1 MKKKYAVPL
10 IEILMFDDEDI
21 TLGPSSSLDDGEGT
35 LNESKFNKENAG
47 ISVTITAPKVSN

>member
-21 TLGPSSSLDDGEGT
+21 TLGPSSSLDDGKGRLDEG
-35 LNESKFNKENAG
+35 EFDKENAG
-47 ISVTITAPKVSN
+47 ISVTITAPEVSN

>member
-21 TLGPSSSLDDGEGT
+21 TLGPSSLDDGEGT
-35 LNESKFNKENAG
+35 LGESKFNKENAD
-47 ISVTITAPKVSN
+47 ISVTITAPEVLN

>member
-21 TLGPSSSLDDGEGT
+21 TLGPSSLDDGEGR
-35 LNESKFNKENAG
+35 LGESKFNKENAG
-47 ISVTITAPKVSN
+47 ISVTITAPEVLN

>member
-21 TLGPSSSLDDGEGT
+21 TLGPSSLDDGEGR
-35 LNESKFNKENAG
+35 LDESEFNKENAG
-47 ISVTITAPKVSN
+47 ISVTITAPEVSN

>member
-21 TLGPSSSLDDGEGT
+21 TLGPSSPDDGEGR
-35 LNESKFNKENAG
+35 LDESEFNKENAG
-47 ISVTITAPKVSN
+47 ISVTITAPEVSN

>member
-35 LNESKFNKENAG
+35 LGESEFDKENAG

>member
-21 TLGPSSSLDDGEGT
+21 TLGPSSSLDDGEGR
-35 LNESKFNKENAG
+35 LDEDKFNKKDAS
-47 ISVTITAPKVSN
+47 ISVTVTAPEVLN

>member
-21 TLGPSSSLDDGEGT
+21 TLGPSSLDDGEGR
-35 LNESKFNKENAG
+35 LDESEFNKEDAG
-47 ISVTITAPKVSN
+47 ISVTITAPEVLN

>member
-21 TLGPSSSLDDGEGT
+21 TLGPSSLDDGEGT
-35 LNESKFNKENAG
+35 LGESKFNKENAG
-47 ISVTITAPKVSN
+47 ISVTITAPEVLN

>member
-21 TLGPSSSLDDGEGT
+21 TLGPSSLDDGEGT
-35 LNESKFNKENAG
+35 LDETKFNKNDAD
-47 ISVTITAPKVSN
+47 ISVTITAPEVLN

>member
-21 TLGPSSSLDDGEGT
+21 TLGPSSKDDGEGR
-35 LNESKFNKENAG
+35 LNENEFNKNDAG
-47 ISVTITAPKVSN
+47 ISVTITAPEVLN

>member
-35 LNESKFNKENAG
+35 LDETSNKNNAG
-47 ISVTITAPKVSN
+47 ISVTITAPEVLN

>member
-21 TLGPSSSLDDGEGT
+21 TLGPSSLDDGEGT
-35 LNESKFNKENAG
+35 LDETKFNKNNAD
-47 ISVTITAPKVSN
+47 ISVTITAPEVLN

>member
-21 TLGPSSSLDDGEGT
+21 TLGPSSPDDGEGT
-35 LNESKFNKENAG
+35 LDETKFNKNNAD
-47 ISVTITAPKVSN
+47 ISVTITAPEVLN

>member
-21 TLGPSSSLDDGEGT
+21 TLGPSSLDDGEGR
-35 LNESKFNKENAG
+35 LDESEFNKEDAG
-47 ISVTITAPKVSN
+47 ISVTVTAPEVLN

>member
-21 TLGPSSSLDDGEGT
+21 TLGPSSSLDDGEGR
-35 LNESKFNKENAG
+35 LNESEFNKKDAG
-47 ISVTITAPKVSN
+47 ISVTITAPEVSN

>member
-21 TLGPSSSLDDGEGT
+21 TLGPSSLDDGEGR
-35 LNESKFNKENAG
+35 LNENEFNKNDAD
-47 ISVTITAPKVSN
+47 ISVTITAPEVLN

>member
-21 TLGPSSSLDDGEGT
+21 TLGPSSLDDGEGR
-35 LNESKFNKENAG
+35 LNENEFNKANAG
-47 ISVTITAPKVSN
+47 ISVTITAPEVLN

>member
-21 TLGPSSSLDDGEGT
+21 TLGPSSLDDGEGT
-35 LNESKFNKENAG
+35 LDETSNKNNAG
-47 ISVTITAPKVSN
+47 ISVTITAPEVLN

>member
-21 TLGPSSSLDDGEGT
+21 TLGPSSLDDGEGR
-35 LNESKFNKENAG
+35 LDESEFNKKDAG
-47 ISVTITAPKVSN
+47 ISVTITAPEVLN

>member
-21 TLGPSSSLDDGEGT
+21 TLGPSSLDDGEGR
-35 LNESKFNKENAG
+35 LDESKFNKEDAG
-47 ISVTITAPKVSN
+47 ISVTITAPEVLN

>member
-21 TLGPSSSLDDGEGT
+21 TLGPSSLDDGEGR
-35 LNESKFNKENAG
+35 LNESEFNKKDAG
-47 ISVTITAPKVSN
+47 ISVTITAPEVLN

>member
-21 TLGPSSSLDDGEGT
+21 TLGPSSLDDGEGR
-35 LNESKFNKENAG
+35 LDESEFNKEDAG
-47 ISVTITAPKVSN
+47 ISVTVTAPKVLN

>member
-21 TLGPSSSLDDGEGT
+21 TLGPSSLDDGEGR
-35 LNESKFNKENAG
+35 LDEGEFNKENAG
-47 ISVTITAPKVSN
+47 ISVTITAPEVLN

>member
-21 TLGPSSSLDDGEGT
+21 TLGPSSLDDGEGR
-35 LNESKFNKENAG
+35 LDEGEFDKENAG
-47 ISVTITAPKVSN
+47 ISVTITAPEVSN

>member
-21 TLGPSSSLDDGEGT
+21 TLGPSSSLDDGEGR
-35 LNESKFNKENAG
+35 LDESKFNKKDAG
-47 ISVTITAPKVSN
+47 ISVTITAPEVLN

>member
-21 TLGPSSSLDDGEGT
+21 TLGPSSLDDGKGT
-35 LNESKFNKENAG
+35 LDDTEFNKANAG
-47 ISVTITAPKVSN
+47 ISVTITAPEVLN

>member
-21 TLGPSSSLDDGEGT
+21 TLGPSSLDDGEGRLDET
-35 LNESKFNKENAG
+35 SNKNNSG
-47 ISVTITAPKVSN
+47 ISVTITAPEVLN

>member
-21 TLGPSSSLDDGEGT
+21 TLGPSSLDDGEGR
-35 LNESKFNKENAG
+35 LDESEFNKVNAG
-47 ISVTITAPKVSN
+47 ISVTITAPEVLN

>member
-21 TLGPSSSLDDGEGT
+21 TLGPSSLDDGEGR
-35 LNESKFNKENAG
+35 LDENEFNKNDAD
-47 ISVTITAPKVSN
+47 ISVTITAPEVLN

>member
-21 TLGPSSSLDDGEGT
+21 TLGPSSLDDGEGR
-35 LNESKFNKENAG
+35 LDESEFNKEDAG
-47 ISVTITAPKVSN
+47 ISVTITAPEVSN